1 MERDDLPALR
11 ALGFDDDELKELGL
25 WIPAV
30 GAPADLAEMYVRR
43 SKKKDSLSALKEQVR
58 RMCGHAER
66 EGKTIRHVWFEQVS
80 ASKSYVRREEFE
92 KATAALAEARL
103 SKTLYVY
110 KISRLSRRGAG
121 QVGLLLDELEDLQAR
136 IYVVAENIDSTRA
149 RSMLTFLSDQARE
162 QVADLSQFVKLG
174 MDAGKAEGKWT
185 GGVTPFGL
193 RSAGGKL
200 EHDPTEYLLAR
211 RIAVYLLDR
220 KTPNWIANTLNTE
233 AKLTRHGKKWSGPGI
248 ISLAHAVTWA
258 GLVAQ
263 RERQLD
269 AKGKWNGKYHRG
281 GSPLMDKNGHPI
293 SCGEGVIT
301 FAEHVKIKSILA
313 SRSQK
318 GTSIGDRTRGK
329 REIVALLSASLHC
342 GRCSGPMANGGPN
355 YRCYARQT
363 EGESS
368 CQGVATDRTRI
379 DSAVETL
386 WINHVLSLSPE
397 SDTLHAIA
405 KEWLSYKDP
414 AKEARKIQVSAALE
428 SAVGRQMGLNKERWV
443 IGRMSEADYEY
454 LMSELSAQIDAHKA
468 ELATLSIDGDLSP
481 LMDPE
486 AVTALWNG
494 AGIGGQR
501 ALLKAALT
509 EEGITLAAPRYRGD
523 RTPILDRLT
532 VHWRDESDPAALAVM
547 DAGVERVERT
557 RQRQTT

>member
-1 MERDDLPALR
+1 MEREDLPALR
-11 ALGFDDDELKELGL
+11 ALGFEDNDLKELGL

-30 GAPADLAEMYVRR
+30 GAPADLAEMYIRR
-43 SKKKDSLSALKEQVR
+43 SKKKDSLSALRLQVR
-58 RMCGHAER
+58 RMCEHAAR
-66 EGKTIRHVWFEQVS
+66 EGKTIRHVWFEQRS

-92 KATAALAEARL
+92 QACAAITDAGL
-103 SKTLYVY
+103 SATLYVY
-110 KISRLSRRGAG
+110 KTSRLSRRGMG
-121 QVGLLLDELEDLQAR
+121 QVGLLLDTFEEQGAR
-136 IYVVAENIDSTRA
+136 IYVVAESIDSQRQRMILA
-149 RSMLTFLSDQARE
+149 ILSEQARE
-162 QVADLSQFVKLG
+162 QVSDLADFVKLG

-200 EHDPTEYLLAR
+200 EHDPKEYPLAR
-211 RIAVYLLDR
+211 RIAEYLLDR
-220 KTPNWIANTLNTE
+220 KTPNWIANTLNGE
-233 AKLTRHGKKWSGPGI
+233 SLSTRHGKKWSGPGI

-258 GLVAQ
+258 GFVAQ

-281 GSPLMDKNGHPI
+281 GTPLMDKNGHPI

-329 REIVALLSASLHC
+329 REIVALLSASLRC
-342 GRCSGPMANGGPN
+342 GLCAGQMANGGVN

-368 CQGVATDRTRI
+368 CKGVATERTRI
-379 DSAVETL
+379 DSAVEML

-414 AKEARKIQVSAALE
+414 EKEARKIQVTAALE
-428 SAVGRQMGLNKERWV
+428 SAVGREIELRKERFLL
-443 IGRMSEADYEY
+443 GRMSEADYEY
-454 LMSELSAQIDAHKA
+454 LWRELNAQIDAHKA
-468 ELATLSIDGDLSP
+468 ELATLSIEADLSP

-509 EEGITLAAPRYRGD
+509 EKGIVLAAPRYRGD

-532 VHWRDESDPAALAVM
+532 VHWRDESDPAALAAI
-547 DAGVERVERT
+547 DAGVEFVERT
-557 RQRQTT
+557 RQHTTA